1 MNTRSQAVVS
11 GAIVGVAA
19 LIVGGYTL
27 LGGGGEATANPAGHD
42 HGAAAAAAGGARP
55 VRLNAEAAGRI
66 GVTYATAEPRPVRV
80 TIQTVGSVT
89 YDETRQALVNPK
101 VEGWIERLYVDFT
114 GAPVRRGQPLME
126 VYAPM
131 LVAAQEELLLARRL
145 VDQTA
150 AAGGSE
156 AAVAGARELL
166 EAARRRLR
174 FVDVAPAEI
183 ARIERSGTV
192 RRTVTIRSPAS
203 GIVVEKTAVAGGR
216 VMPGMDLFRIADLS
230 TVWIDGQVFEKDMGA
245 IRLGQ
250 RARVTFEAY
259 PGEVFE
265 AVVRFVHPSVA
276 VESRTGRVRLALANP
291 GGRLKPGMYARVEL
305 EAGAAREALV
315 IPRSAVHTTGE
326 RSLVFVRRADGSLA
340 HREVTL
346 GRVTGTDV
354 EVLSGLAAG
363 EVVVASAN
371 FLIDAES
378 SMGGAMGDMPA
389 TGTTGTTGTTGGGTP
404 APPAEPH
411 AAHRGG

>member
-1 MNTRSQAVVS
+1 MSKRKQAVVS
-11 GAIVGVAA
+11 GAIVGTAVLILA
-19 LIVGGYTL
+19 LYAL
-27 LGGGGEATANPAGHD
+27 LGGGGDAVAKPAAHE
-42 HGAAAAAAGGARP
+42 HGAAAAGDARP
-55 VRLNAEAAGRI
+55 VRLDADAARRI
-66 GVTYATAEPRPVRV
+66 GVTYATAEVRPVRI
-80 TIQTVGSVT
+80 TIQTVGNVT
-89 YDETRQALVNPK
+89 YDETRQAFVNPK

-114 GAPVRRGQPLME
+114 GAPVTRGQPLME

-145 VDQTA
+145 VNQTA

-156 AAVAGARELL
+156 AAVGNARELL
-166 EAARRRLR
+166 DAARQRLR

-183 ARIERSGTV
+183 ARIEQSGRV

-203 GIVVEKTAVAGGR
+203 GIVVEKTAVVGGR

-230 TVWIDGQVFEKDMGA
+230 SVWVEGQVFEKDMGA

-259 PGEVFE
+259 PGEVFD
-265 AVVRFVHPSVA
+265 AGVTFVYPSVA
-276 VESRTGRVRLALANP
+276 MESRTGRVRLALANP

-305 EAGAAREALV
+305 EVGGAQEALM

-326 RSLVFVRRADGSLA
+326 RSLVFVRQADGSLA
-340 HREVTL
+340 HREVTG
-346 GRVTGTDV
+346 GRITGDDV

-378 SMGGAMGDMPA
+378 SMGGGTGDVPEKA
-389 TGTTGTTGTTGGGTP
+389 AGG
-404 APPAEPH
+404 APPAPVAEPH
-411 AAHRGG
+411 SEHPER